1 MFPTLVL
8 HFSFEGGNS
17 LAYFFFM
24 SRDDAPRIGAACDMG
39 GRMGQLILA
48 TIGKA

>member
-8 HFSFEGGNS
+8 HFSSKEGI
-17 LAYFFFM
+17 LWPTFFFM